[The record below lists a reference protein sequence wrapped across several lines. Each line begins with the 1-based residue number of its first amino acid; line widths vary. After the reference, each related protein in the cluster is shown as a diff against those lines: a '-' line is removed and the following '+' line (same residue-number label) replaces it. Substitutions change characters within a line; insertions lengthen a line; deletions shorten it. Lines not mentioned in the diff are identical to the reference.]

1 MHFTWNI
8 EYWIKNT
15 FENEGVEIDEML
27 GHGGFFKTAGVGDT
41 IMARATNAPVTT
53 MATASEG
60 GAWGIAL
67 LAQFMLDDSDDLAEY
82 LDTKIFSDIEK
93 VMVKPEKEG
102 VDGFDSFMKRY
113 VAGLDIERAA
123 VANLKS

>member
-1 MHFTWNI
+1 MM
-8 EYWIKNT
+8 KC
-15 FENEGVEIDEML
+15 L
-27 GHGGFFKTAGVGDT
+27 GMEACLKLQVSGDT

-67 LAQFMLDDSDDLAEY
+67 LAQFMMNDIDDLAEY
-82 LDTKIFSDIEK
+82 LESNIFSDIEK

-102 VDGFDSFMKRY
+102 VEGFDRFMKRY
-113 VAGLDIERAA
+113 VDGLDIEHAA